1 MAKVCTPC
9 PCKGTGFFIALRPTR
24 YRSSRKE
31 VTFVKEEKKDVIS
44 YRKSCNAEGTGLSHY
59 ILMGSQA
66 K

>member
-1 MAKVCTPC
+1 MAKVHPVLIY
-9 PCKGTGFFIALRPTR
+9 GTGFFIA
-24 YRSSRKE
+24 YQQAISSIRKE